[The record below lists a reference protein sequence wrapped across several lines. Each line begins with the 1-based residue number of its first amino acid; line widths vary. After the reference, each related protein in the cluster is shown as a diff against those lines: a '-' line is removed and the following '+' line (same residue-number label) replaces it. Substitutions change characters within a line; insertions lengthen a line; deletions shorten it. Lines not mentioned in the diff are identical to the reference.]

1 MSEFK
6 KLENAKAELTCTL
19 EGEAWQNARK
29 SAFNKLASKLEIK
42 GFRKGQAPRHLAEKY
57 ISNNEVLIDAAE
69 SLAQQALNDAVDEH
83 DVTLID
89 RPELKL
95 DELTDDKC
103 VMSFVCPVLPDVT
116 VKDYKKLNYK
126 VEEVKVEDK
135 EVQDEIANLLNR
147 KADLELKEDGEVED
161 GDTAVIDYEGF
172 LDGVPFEGGKDEN
185 HDLVIG
191 SNTFIP
197 GFEEQLLGMR
207 SEETKEIE
215 VNFPEDYHAEE
226 LKGKPA
232 KFVVTVHE
240 IKKKVLPELNDEFVK
255 ELKID
260 GVETVDQLN
269 EYTKSN
275 MLKRR
280 QDNAEKDA
288 EQALIEQL
296 AEKTEVDI
304 PEVMIN
310 SELDSMV
317 QTYESNL
324 MQQGLGLQQFL
335 QFTNQTVD
343 QLKDSLREDAIKRI
357 KTNLALSEISKLED
371 VKVNDE
377 DIQEEYRKMSEM
389 YSMPVEDIEKYVPRD
404 SLTDD
409 LKLQKT
415 LDLLK
420 NK

>member
-19 EGEAWQNARK
+19 EGETWQNARK

-69 SLAQQALNDAVDEH
+69 SLAQLALNDAVDEH